1 MPPSPASTVDPHPP
15 RRLAWLQWRRA
26 PMGPHQRIRLGM
38 LVLLCLVALASGIQ
52 AWRFDGLERQRLSDL
67 RLHSLALAVNSTA
80 QAMAWSAARTQQAG
94 ALPGE
99 SLARL
104 QQALDHSRSEALQLD
119 ALVQGQQRRLLA
131 AGDGNEAS
139 SLGEAL
145 EQWHRLRE
153 RLWYRAE
160 ALLVAI
166 EAQQPA
172 RLTAAAQ
179 ALQAQAE
186 PASHAGVLLAGR
198 AAAVSELLR
207 QAELSHWRVWSAV
220 IVGLLVLL
228 ILLLGEPTA
237 RAVQRQHRR
246 LREQQRQMARLARVA
261 QRNAHGTAIIQ
272 SDGRVEWANAA
283 FGALCLQPAHQAP
296 GQEFVDVLQRA
307 GISASAPATLLAAL
321 ASGARLRAEL
331 RQTLPDGTQRGLE
344 LDLQPLGGA
353 AATPGDA
360 VPGDALPGEAQAGA
374 AGEICPSGGF
384 IAVLI
389 DRTEQLQREET
400 AALLAHTVDAAGV
413 GTWQWDLRDGRLQCN
428 DRFLAMLGYRRGEL
442 DNSLNT
448 WLGLLHPD
456 DRKAWRAAL
465 DIHLQDPSMPC
476 RMELRLRRPDGHWAV
491 GQSCGVVIERSS
503 SGRARRMAGIHI
515 DLTEQV
521 QMQAMLRHAA
531 RTDGL
536 TQMPNRAAVFDHV
549 QQVIDRA
556 AQRPEE
562 GYAVLFMDFDRFKQ
576 VNDTLG
582 HGAGDELLRQIAQR
596 LRSALRTGDA
606 VRPGAAHQ
614 PGPAADRSHT
624 AGRIGGDEFVVVLE
638 GVAGRDEACAI
649 AQRLMDVLAAPYRI
663 GTHSVHSTASI
674 GIVTSEHPANDAHTV
689 MRDADTAM
697 YEAKRN
703 GRGRYA
709 VFDPDMH
716 ERVART
722 LAIEGELRQAL
733 ARNELFVVYQ
743 PVVGLQPL
751 PGGARGAAPSPLGV
765 EALVRWRHPQRGLVS
780 PAEFVPVAE
789 ESGLIVELGLFV
801 LRAACLQ
808 FADWQRTLGAAAP
821 GSLAVNLSP
830 LQLRTAGLIAGVQA
844 CLADSGI
851 APATLQLEVT
861 ESLAAQDDAA
871 RERLRELKALGVRIA
886 LDDFGTGYSSLA
898 CLHQLPV
905 DTVKV
910 DRSFVVHAETS
921 AYHRAL
927 IEATIRVA
935 QTLGMDT
942 VAEGIET
949 TSQAALMQALHC
961 DRGQGYLYARPLES
975 QALAE
980 WCLQRAAPVA
990 QAA

>member
-1 MPPSPASTVDPHPP
+1 MP
-15 RRLAWLQWRRA
+15 
-26 PMGPHQRIRLGM
+26 GPHQRIRLA
-38 LVLLCLVALASGIQ
+38 VLLLLGLVALAAGTQ
-52 AWRFDGLERQRLSDL
+52 AWRFDALERQRQNDL
-67 RLHSLALAVNSTA
+67 RLHGLALAVNGTA
-80 QAMAWSAARTQQAG
+80 QTLAWAAARAQQPEVAP
-94 ALPGE
+94 A
-99 SLARL
+99 SALARL
-104 QQALDHSRSEALQLD
+104 QQALDHSRAEALQLD
-119 ALVQGQQRRLLA
+119 ALVQAQQQRLA
-131 AGDGNEAS
+131 QAGDQAS
-139 SLGEAL
+139 AAALGEAL
-145 EQWHRLRE
+145 ERWHQSRE
-153 RLWYRAE
+153 GLWYRAE
-160 ALLVAI
+160 ALLRAI
-166 EAQQPA
+166 DA
-172 RLTAAAQ
+172 RQVPHIAAAAQ
-179 ALQAQAE
+179 ALQAQTE

-198 AAAVSELLR
+198 AAAASEQLR
-207 QAELSHWRVWSAV
+207 QAALAHWRSWSAA

-228 ILLLGEPTA
+228 ILMVGEPTA

-261 QRNAHGTAIIQ
+261 QHNAHGTAIVDPLG
-272 SDGRVEWANAA
+272 SVEWANAA
-283 FGALCLQPAHQAP
+283 FATLCGVPAAAAAGKPFALLLQQ
-296 GQEFVDVLQRA
+296 A
-307 GISASAPATLLAAL
+307 GIGATEPAALAAAL
-321 ASGARLRAEL
+321 ASGTRLRAEL
-331 RQTLPDGTQRGLE
+331 RQALPRGGQRGFE
-344 LDLQPLGGA
+344 LDLQPLG
-353 AATPGDA
+353 TTGDA
-360 VPGDALPGEAQAGA
+360 PAGDGGA
-374 AGEICPSGGF
+374 RGGF
-384 IAVLI
+384 IAVLT

-413 GTWQWDLRDGRLQCN
+413 GTWQWDLRSGRMQCN

-442 DNSLNT
+442 GDSLDT
-448 WLGLLHPD
+448 WQGLLHPD
-456 DRKAWRAAL
+456 DLLAWRAAL

-476 RMELRLRRPDGHWAV
+476 RAELRLRRPDGHWAV
-491 GQSCGVVIERSS
+491 GQSCGVVIERGGD
-503 SGRARRMAGIHI
+503 GRPLRMAGIHI

-596 LRSALRTGDA
+596 LRGALRTGDA
-606 VRPGAAHQ
+606 VRPGASHH
-614 PGPAADRSHT
+614 PGAPADRSHT

-638 GVAGRDEACAI
+638 GVSGRDEACAI

-709 VFDPDMH
+709 VFDPGMH

-733 ARNELFVVYQ
+733 ARDELFVVYQ
-743 PVVGLQPL
+743 PVVALQPA
-751 PGGARGAAPSPLGV
+751 PAGVGARLAGVGV

-801 LRAACLQ
+801 LRVACLQ
-808 FADWQRTLGAAAP
+808 FAAWQRTLGDAAP

-851 APATLQLEVT
+851 APASLQLEVT

-910 DRSFVVHAETS
+910 DRSFVVHAEAS

-949 TSQAALMQALHC
+949 ASQAALMQALHC
-961 DRGQGYLYARPLES
+961 DRGQGYLYARPLEA
-975 QALAE
+975 QALAD
-980 WCLQRAAPVA
+980 WCRQRAAPQA